1 MIYGDP
7 FLKESDMHMTDVNS
21 IDNSELNKNILH
33 YIFFQYRAMCKS
45 HYLDIQKNKLQYLSG
60 GKTYQFISVFL
71 DRNYHS
77 KIMLKK
83 VSKNGVI
90 RDAFQDYLISTGLI
104 NAEMVK
110 ETEYLG
116 DALLLKIFD
125 QIWIQ
130 MVVLPHLDDLVTSI
144 NKEVEICHL
153 SID

>member
-1 MIYGDP
+1 
-7 FLKESDMHMTDVNS
+7 
-21 IDNSELNKNILH
+21 
-33 YIFFQYRAMCKS
+33 MCKS

-90 RDAFQDYLISTGLI
+90 RDAFQNYLVDAGLI
-104 NAEMVK
+104 NAKMIH

-125 QIWIQ
+125 
-130 MVVLPHLDDLVTSI
+130 
-144 NKEVEICHL
+144 
-153 SID
+153 